1 MQRAG
6 KFEFEG
12 LTLRVGRERIA
23 YARSRAGAL
32 ASAEKALLG
41 AFASAGRANL
51 VVTKCLRGG
60 SLAVADHGLE
70 GHRGPLKVAMFSST
84 ANRVDFNEEKLLLM
98 GIDGPA
104 LERANRAAARERW
117 DL

>member
-1 MQRAG
+1 MG
-6 KFEFEG
+6 
-12 LTLRVGRERIA
+12 
-23 YARSRAGAL
+23 RAGAERVRAL
-32 ASAEKALLG
+32 ASGGVGYGGEGAHG
-41 AFASAGRANL
+41 AFVGVGRANV

-70 GHRGPLKVAMFSST
+70 GHRGPLKVAMFCST

-98 GIDGPA
+98 GIDGAA

-117 DL
+117 GL